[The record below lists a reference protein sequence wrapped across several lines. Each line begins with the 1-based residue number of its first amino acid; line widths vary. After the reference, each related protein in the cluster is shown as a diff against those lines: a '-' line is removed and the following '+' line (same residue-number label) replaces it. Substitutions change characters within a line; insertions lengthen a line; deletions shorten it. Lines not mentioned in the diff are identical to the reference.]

1 MTENTQLTSASGYDI
16 NNIIFS
22 DVQHESIPK
31 SVPQINYKRIM
42 IRTKNSDGSIG
53 DLILPTEK
61 LFSFGVSENTNQETG
76 KVNGYVMPLCLH
88 NRDGATKEEND
99 WSETFTAIVEKC
111 KDHLL
116 ANKEEIENFDLERN
130 DLKKLNPLYYKREKG
145 KIVPG
150 TGPTLY
156 AKLIVSKKLNNK
168 ILTMYFDFNGDV
180 VDPLTLLGKYC
191 YARSAVKIESIF
203 IGNRISLQVK
213 LYECEVKLMDTGMKQ
228 LLRRPEAQKRVLS
241 STSSKPLEEKSTNPT
256 DGFASDGSVNDSD
269 SDSEAEVPKEAEVPT
284 KKIVKRKVKK
294 VVRKAVAVE

>member
-228 LLRRPEAQKRVLS
+228 LLRRPQAQKRVLS

-269 SDSEAEVPKEAEVPT
+269 SEAEVPKEAEVPT

>member
-1 MTENTQLTSASGYDI
+1 MSENTQLTSASGYDI
-16 NNIIFS
+16 NNVVFS
-22 DVQHESIPK
+22 DVQHESIPN

-42 IRTKNSDGSIG
+42 IRTNNSDGTIG

-61 LFSFGVSENTNQETG
+61 LFSFGISENTNQETG

-88 NRDGATKEEND
+88 TRDGATKEEKE
-99 WSETFTAIVEKC
+99 WSETFTAIVDKC

-156 AKLIVSKKLNNK
+156 AKLIVSKKQDNK
-168 ILTMYFDFNGDV
+168 ILTMYFDFNGDS
-180 VDPLTLLGKYC
+180 VDPFTILGKYC
-191 YARSAVKIESIF
+191 YARSAIKIESIF

-213 LYECEVKLMDTGMKQ
+213 LYECEVKLMDT
-228 LLRRPEAQKRVLS
+228 
-241 STSSKPLEEKSTNPT
+241 
-256 DGFASDGSVNDSD
+256 
-269 SDSEAEVPKEAEVPT
+269 
-284 KKIVKRKVKK
+284 
-294 VVRKAVAVE
+294 